1 VETWRSSCRG
11 DLWGHE
17 IEVDLAEVD
26 GVLNGDFC
34 DGTNTNPPPPSRG
47 RTCGLRL
54 QNAPG
59 NRLVH
64 KSPGSTMGES
74 VDMIRA
80 LSIHLTFLQYAWWQT
95 CITMEEEY
103 TTNRYMIQQW
113 GESCLSDIR
122 LLPGFVHHAMR
133 PCEVRACVP
142 SEWTDDRR
150 RRGEADVPKRVAFT
164 NPS

>member
-1 VETWRSSCRG
+1 VVETWRSSCRG
-11 DLWGHE
+11 DLCGHE

-26 GVLNGDFC
+26 RVLNGDFC

-74 VDMIRA
+74 ADMIRA
-80 LSIHLTFLQYAWWQT
+80 LSIHFSITLGGKHALQWRKN
-95 CITMEEEY
+95 I
-103 TTNRYMIQQW
+103 
-113 GESCLSDIR
+113 
-122 LLPGFVHHAMR
+122 LPIGILFNNG
-133 PCEVRACVP
+133 RA
-142 SEWTDDRR
+142 
-150 RRGEADVPKRVAFT
+150 A
-164 NPS
+164 